1 MMMADRERLRLQT
14 NLVGAE
20 NQHVVIRE
28 TETGNENVRRL
39 RGRNVPIPIPPP
51 PGMCP
56 EAPKTK
62 TPPYP
67 DSAELF
73 DPRISLPIPPTT
85 PEPLTSQIAQ
95 TEKGTVAKTNSTPIS
110 PQTKQKPPVPL
121 RPTVFGNRDPN
132 IHEVSS
138 EMESD
143 DYHHIS
149 EHLQRAA
156 AKINKTKLAITL
168 QDKDKPPSRLS
179 ESDEESITD
188 PDRYP
193 YDGGE
198 VIMKR

>member
-1 MMMADRERLRLQT
+1 MVEMYPYPYHHHLGCLQ
-14 NLVGAE
+14 
-20 NQHVVIRE
+20 
-28 TETGNENVRRL
+28 
-39 RGRNVPIPIPPP
+39 
-51 PGMCP
+51 
-56 EAPKTK
+56 APKTK

-67 DSAELF
+67 DSAEPF
-73 DPRISLPIPPTT
+73 DPGISLPIPPTT

-95 TEKGTVAKTNSTPIS
+95 TVKGTVSKMNSILIS

-121 RPTVFGNRDPN
+121 RRTVLGNRDPN
-132 IHEVSS
+132 IHGVSS

-156 AKINKTKLAITL
+156 AKINKTKLVITL

-193 YDGGE
+193 YDDGE
-198 VIMKR
+198 VIMKKVMSLEQWGLTSCYLINPVL